1 MATKTE
7 WAEWVKQ
14 WATSGLDAAAFAK
27 REHINAKRLVWW
39 RWKLRSSAALHR
51 PPDSVQFLPV
61 RVVETATAMTNSAV
75 PLEIA
80 LPNGLL
86 VRIPPGF
93 DPATLARVLSIASEV
108 ER

>member
-14 WATSGLDAAAFAK
+14 WETSGLDAEVFAK
-27 REHINAKRLVWW
+27 RERINAKRLVWW
-39 RWKLRSSAALHR
+39 RWKLRTSAALPR
-51 PPDSVQFLPV
+51 PTEPVQFLPV
-61 RVVETATAMTNSAV
+61 RVVETATSTTTSAV

-93 DPATLARVLSIASEV
+93 DPTTLQRVLSIASEV